1 MAKSYVCRRL
11 ILLLDGTW
19 NDDEEDTPATNIVYL
34 RELLFW
40 GLQQRLRRK
49 DKVDQDDYCKL
60 DQSNRS
66 KAASG
71 LIFDGFEY
79 VVYYG
84 RGVGTGAG
92 FDRLKGGVL
101 GFGLDEDIRRAYKF
115 LSLWFR
121 PGDEIFVFGFSRG
134 AFTARSLCGYV
145 HAIGLLR
152 CENCNEDN
160 EQRAWKFYRTPPAD
174 RLSAE
179 WEHFRKVD
187 PSSGTTR
194 VHDAAAMRIRAL
206 SVFDTVGA
214 LGIPGNLFWRTNRAK
229 YAFHDTDV
237 NSTVDIRLHA
247 MAIDEPRPEFVASVW
262 TKPKFKR
269 FNDELSP
276 TEQVWFPGAHG
287 DVGGG
292 YVKWNKPD
300 TFGLSHLPLVWML
313 QRLNHHLAK
322 TLPLADVKPPQ
333 EPAIE
338 PRRNAPIPFFVR
350 DFFEKGVIRD
360 EMKALCLADQHSPW
374 GWADSIRSRN
384 ARVINQ
390 LPIEAGKDLQ
400 AKGRIQHADP
410 IGEMVHISAF
420 ERLLKEIRVE
430 NAAKVYRPHNLVDT
444 IPFIAATYYRKRYQ
458 IDTPWKDFVASIFS
472 WQHIRVVDWD
482 GTPLDPAN
490 RDHAERVLK
499 DILPKPADIGV
510 TEMPPEMEAFKI
522 PPAPSPDLS
531 APEPMAP
538 VPAPSPPAAP
548 SAAPDPDA
556 PPPHGTQPVKVGAP

>member
-1 MAKSYVCRRL
+1 
-11 ILLLDGTW
+11 
-19 NDDEEDTPATNIVYL
+19 
-34 RELLFW
+34 
-40 GLQQRLRRK
+40 
-49 DKVDQDDYCKL
+49 
-60 DQSNRS
+60 
-66 KAASG
+66 
-71 LIFDGFEY
+71 
-79 VVYYG
+79 
-84 RGVGTGAG
+84 
-92 FDRLKGGVL
+92 
-101 GFGLDEDIRRAYKF
+101 
-115 LSLWFR
+115 
-121 PGDEIFVFGFSRG
+121 
-134 AFTARSLCGYV
+134 
-145 HAIGLLR
+145 
-152 CENCNEDN
+152 
-160 EQRAWKFYRTPPAD
+160 
-174 RLSAE
+174 
-179 WEHFRKVD
+179 
-187 PSSGTTR
+187 
-194 VHDAAAMRIRAL
+194 
-206 SVFDTVGA
+206 
-214 LGIPGNLFWRTNRAK
+214 
-229 YAFHDTDV
+229 
-237 NSTVDIRLHA
+237 
-247 MAIDEPRPEFVASVW
+247 VW

-292 YVKWNKPD
+292 YVKWNKPN

-322 TLPLADVKPPQ
+322 TLPLADVKPPH

-482 GTPLDPAN
+482 GTPLDPAD
-490 RDHAERVLK
+490 RDHAQRVLK
-499 DILPKPADIGV
+499 DILPEPADIGV

-522 PPAPSPDLS
+522 TPAPSPDLS

-538 VPAPSPPAAP
+538 VSAPSPPAAP

>member
-49 DKVDQDDYCKL
+49 DKVDQDDYCQL

-92 FDRLKGGVL
+92 FDRIKGGVL

-145 HAIGLLR
+145 HAVGLLR

-187 PSSGTTR
+187 PNSGTTR

-214 LGIPGNLFWRTNRAK
+214 LGIPGNLFWRANRAK

-247 MAIDEPRPEFVASVW
+247 MAIDEPRPEFVAACGPSRNSSGSTTSSRPPSRSGFPAHMATSAAV
-262 TKPKFKR
+262 TS
-269 FNDELSP
+269 NGTSP
-276 TEQVWFPGAHG
+276 T
-287 DVGGG
+287 
-292 YVKWNKPD
+292 
-300 TFGLSHLPLVWML
+300 
-313 QRLNHHLAK
+313 
-322 TLPLADVKPPQ
+322 
-333 EPAIE
+333 
-338 PRRNAPIPFFVR
+338 
-350 DFFEKGVIRD
+350 
-360 EMKALCLADQHSPW
+360 
-374 GWADSIRSRN
+374 RS
-384 ARVINQ
+384 
-390 LPIEAGKDLQ
+390 GC
-400 AKGRIQHADP
+400 RICRWC
-410 IGEMVHISAF
+410 GCCSA
-420 ERLLKEIRVE
+420 
-430 NAAKVYRPHNLVDT
+430 
-444 IPFIAATYYRKRYQ
+444 
-458 IDTPWKDFVASIFS
+458 
-472 WQHIRVVDWD
+472 
-482 GTPLDPAN
+482 
-490 RDHAERVLK
+490 
-499 DILPKPADIGV
+499 
-510 TEMPPEMEAFKI
+510 
-522 PPAPSPDLS
+522 
-531 APEPMAP
+531 
-538 VPAPSPPAAP
+538 
-548 SAAPDPDA
+548 
-556 PPPHGTQPVKVGAP
+556 